1 MFRSK
6 FIKFL
11 LSILDWQ
18 VISSSNFAS
27 FFVIM
32 THNSPVNLKLI
43 HFLLWIKGSHQS
55 ANFEA
60 LKWSGENFPNFSCH
74 FPNHKSVFLQ
84 ILHDALV
91 SWKITLL
98 AQTFYTL
105 VKSIPWKYKFLRLS
119 SAQVKIRQITYVTF
133 ETTSQLLFKVFII
146 LQRHCTQLFCKFVAH
161 LFSTLD

>member
-55 ANFEA
+55 ANFET

-105 VKSIPWKYKFLRLS
+105 VKSIPLKYKFFETFECSGQNSSNYLCHFWNDKSTPLQSFHHS
-119 SAQVKIRQITYVTF
+119 SASLY
-133 ETTSQLLFKVFII
+133 TTLL
-146 LQRHCTQLFCKFVAH
+146 
-161 LFSTLD
+161 